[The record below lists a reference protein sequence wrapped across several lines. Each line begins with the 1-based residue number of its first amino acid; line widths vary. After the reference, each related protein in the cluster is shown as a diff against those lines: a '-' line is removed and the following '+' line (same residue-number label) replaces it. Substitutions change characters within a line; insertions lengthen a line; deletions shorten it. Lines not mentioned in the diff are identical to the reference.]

1 MRYPGALDAAVTNLI
16 EAEGGLSRQTAE
28 LSAAY
33 RKGKNSSTVD
43 IGAYLAARVP
53 ATFAANQRVMA
64 EISELMPDL
73 TPSSLL
79 DVGSGPGTACW
90 AALDAW
96 TSLQRL
102 TQCEQ
107 DEAFA
112 KSAITLNA
120 ASDIPVLGAARLLR
134 MSERVLP
141 LEEKAD
147 LVIASYML
155 AELSLDAMAETAKR
169 LWARSTQ
176 VLVLIEPGTP
186 RGFQRLRIVR
196 DQALS
201 WGAHVIAPCTH
212 QLACPMAGDDWCHF
226 KVRLSRSRAHMHAKG
241 AVVPFEDEPFSYLV
255 LARHAASQIG
265 ARVIAAP
272 NVTKIEARLRLC
284 ADGKVEDRVIP
295 ARDKPT
301 YKRAKKIDW
310 GDRWTHS

>member
-1 MRYPGALDAAVTNLI
+1 MRYPGALDAAVTTLI
-16 EAEGGLSRQTAE
+16 EAEGGLSRQAAE

-33 RKGKNSSTVD
+33 RKGKNSSAVD

-64 EISELMPDL
+64 EIAELMPDF
-73 TPSSLL
+73 TPATLL

-96 TSLQRL
+96 ASLQRV

-120 ASDIPVLGAARLLR
+120 ASDISALSAARLIR
-134 MSERVLP
+134 ISERALP
-141 LEEKAD
+141 LQEKAD

-155 AELSLDAMAETAKR
+155 AELPLDAMAETAKR
-169 LWARSTQ
+169 LWARATQ
-176 VLVLIEPGTP
+176 LLVLIEPGTP
-186 RGFQRLRIVR
+186 QGFQRLRIVR
-196 DQALS
+196 DHALS

-255 LARHAASQIG
+255 LAREAVAQTA
-265 ARVIAAP
+265 ARVISAP
-272 NVTKIEARLRLC
+272 SVTKIEARLRLC
-284 ADGKVEDRVIP
+284 ADGKVEERVIS
-295 ARDKPT
+295 ARDKST
-301 YKRAKKIDW
+301 YKRAKKIAW

>member
-1 MRYPGALDAAVTNLI
+1 MRYPGALDAAVSDLI
-16 EAEGGLSRQTAE
+16 EAEGGLSRQSAE
-28 LSAAY
+28 LTSAY
-33 RKGKNSSTVD
+33 RKGQNSSAVD
-43 IGAYLAARVP
+43 IWAYLAARVP

-64 EISELMPDL
+64 EIAELMPAFA
-73 TPSSLL
+73 PSSLL

-96 TSLQRL
+96 TSLLRV

-120 ASDIPVLGAARLLR
+120 SSDIPQLVNARLLR
-134 MSERVLP
+134 QSERALS

-147 LVIASYML
+147 IVIASYML
-155 AELSLDAMAETAKR
+155 AELPLDAMAETAKR
-169 LWARSTQ
+169 LWARSLQ
-176 VLVLIEPGTP
+176 LLVLIEPGTP
-186 RGFQRLRIVR
+186 QGFQRLRIVR
-196 DQALS
+196 DHALS

-212 QLACPMAGDDWCHF
+212 QLVCPMAADDWCHF

-255 LARHAASQIG
+255 LARQPVTSSG
-265 ARVIAAP
+265 ARIISAP

-284 ADGKVEDRVIP
+284 ADGKVEDRTIP
-295 ARDKPT
+295 VRDKPT

-310 GDRWTHS
+310 GDRWT

>member
-1 MRYPGALDAAVTNLI
+1 MRYPGALDAAVTTLI
-16 EAEGGLSRQTAE
+16 EAEGGLSRQAAE

-33 RKGKNSSTVD
+33 RKGKTSSAVD

-64 EISELMPDL
+64 EIAELML
-73 TPSSLL
+73 TFAPSTLL

-96 TSLQRL
+96 TSLQRVA
-102 TQCEQ
+102 QCEQ

-112 KSAITLNA
+112 KSATTLNA
-120 ASDIPVLGAARLLR
+120 ASDIPALSAARLLR
-134 MSERVLP
+134 MSERALP
-141 LEEKAD
+141 LEEKAE

-155 AELSLDAMAETAKR
+155 AELPLEAMAETAKR
-169 LWARSTQ
+169 LWARCTQ
-176 VLVLIEPGTP
+176 LLVLIEPGTP
-186 RGFQRLRIVR
+186 QGFQRLRLVR
-196 DQALS
+196 DHALS
-201 WGAHVIAPCTH
+201 WGAHVVAPCTH

-255 LARHAASQIG
+255 LARKPVPQTS
-265 ARVIAAP
+265 ARIISAP
-272 NVTKIEARLRLC
+272 SVTKIEARMRLC
-284 ADGKVEDRVIP
+284 VEGKIEDHTIP

-301 YKRAKKIDW
+301 YKRAKKITW
-310 GDRWTHS
+310 GDRWP